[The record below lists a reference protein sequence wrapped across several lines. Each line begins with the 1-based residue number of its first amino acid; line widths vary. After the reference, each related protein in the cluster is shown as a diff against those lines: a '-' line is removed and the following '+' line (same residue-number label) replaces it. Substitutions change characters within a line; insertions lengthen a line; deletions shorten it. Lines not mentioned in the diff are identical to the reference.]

1 MDERL
6 AELNTMIADLE
17 RTIDDLDILRAGALR
32 GLEIAKKQRRMY
44 QENVSGKS
52 VMYNGVV
59 RNPTTDKT
67 HQQE

>member
-52 VMYNGVV
+52 VMYNGMV